1 METTVRKKLNLK
13 WLASLC
19 LPLAGIVLFY
29 LLRHNRPLMDG
40 WLEHVMKPV
49 EQFFGRSYADS
60 PDIDGRVWIATD
72 EPLREGQFVKVQ
84 IDGTV
89 DGDLSGFVLEE

>member
-1 METTVRKKLNLK
+1 L
-13 WLASLC
+13 
-19 LPLAGIVLFY
+19 
-29 LLRHNRPLMDG
+29 
-40 WLEHVMKPV
+40 
-49 EQFFGRSYADS
+49 QFFGRSYADS